1 MSENYPISIKIPSSI
16 KKFDD
21 EFSIDEDSISIH
33 LKKETKDVNSSLA
46 ELNNQSR
53 WK

>member
-1 MSENYPISIKIPSSI
+1 MSPQKMYGSYPMSINIPTST

-33 LKKETKDVNSSLA
+33 LKKNTQDMNSSLA
-46 ELNNQSR
+46 ELR
-53 WK
+53 D